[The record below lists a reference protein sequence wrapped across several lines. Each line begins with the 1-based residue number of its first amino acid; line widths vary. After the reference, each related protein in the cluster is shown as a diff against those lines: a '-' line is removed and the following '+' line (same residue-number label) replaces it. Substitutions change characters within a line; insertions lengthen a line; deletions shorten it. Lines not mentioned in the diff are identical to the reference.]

1 MTEDEKAM
9 IVLESLEEY
18 IQIDWAFEKFYI
30 KAIKKGFETIREEE
44 QKRGTTREDWI
55 HLGSITKFEEN
66 H

>member
-30 KAIKKGFETIREEE
+30 KAIKKGFEVIREEE
-44 QKRGTTREDWI
+44 QKRGTTRED
-55 HLGSITKFEEN
+55 
-66 H
+66 